1 MTMSSKVQH
10 SVCLALACFFASA
23 PAVAQEYPSRAIRLI
38 VPYPAGGPTDI
49 LGRITAQRLQTALA
63 QPVVVENRAGG
74 VTMIGADA
82 VAKAAPD
89 GYTLLMAT
97 SIPIVNTVVFKKTP
111 YKAADFALVAGIART
126 PNVLTVHPSL
136 PAQNIEQL
144 IAFAKTNPGKLNNAI
159 LGPGSLTHLLAE
171 RFTLATG
178 VSLFHVAYKGS
189 APALQDL
196 LGNQV
201 HTFFDAVTTAAPHVR
216 AGRLRG
222 LAITS
227 DERWPTVPDVPTFKE
242 IGLPSM
248 VSYTWYGVLAPAAL
262 PKAII
267 DRLNREIRTAIDS
280 DEFRGKLAEQGAVPI
295 TGSREDFE
303 RYVKED
309 LAFWADV
316 VRRTGVQVD

>member
-1 MTMSSKVQH
+1 MPPDLRH
-10 SVCLALACFFASA
+10 LICFALTCFFASA
-23 PAVAQEYPSRAIRLI
+23 HSYGQEYPNRAIRLI

-49 LGRITAQRLQTALA
+49 LGRITAQRLQVVLG

-89 GYTLLMAT
+89 GYSLLMAT
-97 SIPIVNTVVFKKTP
+97 SIPIINTVVFKKTP
-111 YKAADFALVAGIART
+111 YKASDFALVAGIART
-126 PNVLTVHPSL
+126 PNVLAVHPSL
-136 PAQNIEQL
+136 PAHSVEQL
-144 IAFAKTNPGKLNNAI
+144 VAFGKANPGKLNNVI

-178 VSLFHVAYKGS
+178 MPLFHVAYKGA

-201 HTFFDAVTTAAPHVR
+201 QTFFDSVTTAAPHVR

-227 DERWPTVPDVPTFKE
+227 EERWPTVPDVPTFKE
-242 IGLPSM
+242 LGIPSM

-280 DEFRGKLAEQGAVPI
+280 EEFRGKLIAQGAAPI
-295 TGSREDFE
+295 RGTREEFE
-303 RYVKED
+303 RYVNED
-309 LAFWADV
+309 LAYWADV

>member
-1 MTMSSKVQH
+1 MRMNRRQSI
-10 SVCLALACFFASA
+10 CLAVTFVLACGHAFG
-23 PAVAQEYPSRAIRLI
+23 QEYPNRAIRLI

-49 LGRITAQRLQTALA
+49 LGRITAQRLQVALG

-126 PNVLTVHPSL
+126 PNVLTIHPSV
-136 PAQNIEQL
+136 PAQNVEQL
-144 IAFAKTNPGKLNNAI
+144 VAFGKANPGKLNNVI

-178 VSLFHVAYKGS
+178 VALFHVAYKGA

-201 HTFFDAVTTAAPHVR
+201 QTFFDSVTTAAPHVR

-227 DERWPTVPDVPTFKE
+227 EERWPTVPEVPTFKE
-242 IGLPSM
+242 LGMPSM

-267 DRLNREIRTAIDS
+267 DRLNKEIRVAIDAE
-280 DEFRGKLAEQGAVPI
+280 EFRGKLTEQGAVPI

>member
-1 MTMSSKVQH
+1 MRSIMRG
-10 SVCLALACFFASA
+10 CLVFASLFA
-23 PAVAQEYPSRAIRLI
+23 CSLTGAQDYPSRAIRLI

-49 LGRITAQRLQTALA
+49 LGRITAQRLQSVLG
-63 QPVVVENRAGG
+63 QPVIVENRAGG

-97 SIPIVNTVVFKKTP
+97 SIPLINTVVFKKTP
-111 YKAADFALVAGIART
+111 YKAADFVLVAGIART
-126 PNVLTVHPSL
+126 PNVLSVHPSL
-136 PAQNIEQL
+136 PAQTLEQL
-144 IAFAKTNPGKLNNAI
+144 IAFGKANPGKLNNVI

-178 VSLFHVAYKGS
+178 VTLFHVAYKGA

-201 HTFFDAVTTAAPHVR
+201 QTFFDSVTTAAPHVR
-216 AGRLRG
+216 SGRLRG
-222 LAITS
+222 IAITS
-227 DERWPTVPDVPTFKE
+227 EERWPTVPDVPTFKE
-242 IGLPSM
+242 LGISSM
-248 VSYTWYGVLAPAAL
+248 VSYTWYGVLAPAAT
-262 PKAII
+262 PKAIV
-267 DRLNREIRTAIDS
+267 DRLNKEIRVAIDS
-280 DEFRGKLAEQGAVPI
+280 EEFRSKLTEQGAVPI
-295 TGSREDFE
+295 AGSREDFE
-303 RYVKED
+303 RYVNED